1 MAGFNLE
8 CLVLRGV
15 AVLSDGSA
23 VNLRLGTGY
32 TAEEQAPASR
42 LSMRHPSPGWAQ
54 RFDKPDGQRHHPAD
68 QNRVEW
74 AANGTGRSRSRAGV
88 LRRSTAIGTPKPTP
102 ATTLRP
108 CRTWLLA
115 SPDEAI
121 AASVRGITIR

>member
-23 VNLRLGTGY
+23 VRVRLGTGY
-32 TAEEQAPASR
+32 PAEDQPPAS

-54 RFDKPDGQRHHPAD
+54 GFDKPDGQRPNHAD
-68 QNRVEW
+68 QSRVPG
-74 AANGTGRSRSRAGV
+74 AANGAGRSRSRAGL
-88 LRRSTAIGTPKPTP
+88 LRRSTAIGGPKPMA

-108 CRTWLLA
+108 CRTWLRPA
-115 SPDEAI
+115 GGEAI
-121 AASVRGITIR
+121 AASRRGITIR